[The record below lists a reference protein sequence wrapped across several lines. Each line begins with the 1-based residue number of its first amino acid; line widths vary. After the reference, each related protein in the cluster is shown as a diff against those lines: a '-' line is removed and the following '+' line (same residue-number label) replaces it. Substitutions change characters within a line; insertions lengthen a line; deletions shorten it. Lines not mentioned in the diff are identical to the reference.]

1 MSLKL
6 RHEKENNMKL
16 KQFIVA
22 LVVGVF
28 SLAALT
34 GCGGGGGDT
43 VPTTVSGVAA
53 TGAPI
58 ANATVTL
65 MDSRGNIATS
75 STDANGNYSLNVANH
90 FYPFA
95 IKVDWNDGSAH
106 TLYSFARIPGNT
118 ANINPMT
125 NAAVLNASG
134 ASDLTSFADSY
145 FNSADRSA
153 LTQVAVNVN
162 LALSNIQTKLDALL
176 TRFAATSTNPFSVNY
191 TIGTLGLDK
200 LFDLVAF
207 DISGG
212 TVTIRNRIDNSV
224 ICSGAVNNA
233 AAWSVNSA
241 NIPNALGTI
250 SITGIS
256 PASGTVGDHI
266 IIAGT
271 GFIANPTLNS
281 VKIGSITATV
291 FAATSTTLEI
301 VIPAGA
307 VTGPVSVKNVNG
319 IAQSGSNL
327 SVH

>member
-1 MSLKL
+1 
-6 RHEKENNMKL
+6 MK
-16 KQFIVA
+16 QIFT
-22 LVVGVF
+22 LVVGLF
-28 SLAALT
+28 CLLALN

-65 MDSRGNIATS
+65 MDSRGSTATS
-75 STDANGNYSLNVANH
+75 STDAGGNYSINVAGL

-95 IKVDWNDGSAH
+95 LKVDWNDGAPR
-106 TLYSFARIPGNT
+106 TLYSYARIPGNT
-118 ANINPMT
+118 ANINPLT
-125 NAAVLNASG
+125 SVVVLNASG
-134 ASDLTSFADSY
+134 ASDLVGFAGSY
-145 FNSADRSA
+145 FNNVDRSA
-153 LTQVAVNVN
+153 LTAVSADAN
-162 LALSNIQTKLDALL
+162 LALATIQTKLDGLL
-176 TRFAATSTNPFSVNY
+176 ARFAATTTNPFSVPY

-233 AAWSVNSA
+233 ATWSVNSA
-241 NIPNALGTI
+241 TIPNALGNL

-256 PASGTVGDHI
+256 PASGTAGDHVVVT
-266 IIAGT
+266 GT
-271 GFIANPTLNS
+271 GFIANPSLNS
-281 VKIGSITATV
+281 ARIGNTTASIV
-291 FAATSTTLEI
+291 AATPTTLEI

-319 IAQSGSNL
+319 SAQSVTNL
-327 SVH
+327 LVQ